1 MSAKKKEFEVQG
13 VPVARWYALRIY
25 SGHER
30 KVKESIEADVLRSGL
45 GEKIL
50 QIYVP
55 YERFVEV
62 KNGKKRSLTK
72 NAFPGY
78 VLIEAV
84 LDKQTRNLI
93 LDIPSVMGFLGVDDV
108 PTPLRPDEVEKILEP
123 ESSIEHRS
131 IVESPFKIGDSVKV
145 TDGPFS
151 SLTGVVHE
159 VSTERM
165 KVKVMISFFGRSTPT
180 ELDFSQVIKLQIPAG
195 AANPAPPV
203 GPALGQ
209 KGVNI
214 MEFCKQFNAKTQ
226 SESGMI
232 IPVVITVF
240 SDKSFT
246 FITKTPPA
254 AVLLLKEASL
264 KKGSGEPNRN
274 KVGSVSREQVRRIAE
289 LKMPDLNAVDISG
302 AEEMIM
308 GTARSMGI
316 LIQD

>member
-1 MSAKKKEFEVQG
+1 MSARKKDVDVQG

-30 KVKESIEADVLRSGL
+30 KVKEAIDADVIRFGL
-45 GEKIL
+45 ADKIL

-123 ESSIEHRS
+123 ESTVEHRTN
-131 IVESPFKIGDSVKV
+131 VEAPFRIGDSVKV
-145 TDGPFS
+145 IDGPFS
-151 SLTGVVHE
+151 SLMGVVHE
-159 VSTERM
+159 VCTERM

-180 ELDFSQVIKLQIPAG
+180 ELDFSQVK
-195 AANPAPPV
+195 
-203 GPALGQ
+203 
-209 KGVNI
+209 
-214 MEFCKQFNAKTQ
+214 
-226 SESGMI
+226 
-232 IPVVITVF
+232 
-240 SDKSFT
+240 
-246 FITKTPPA
+246 
-254 AVLLLKEASL
+254 
-264 KKGSGEPNRN
+264 
-274 KVGSVSREQVRRIAE
+274 SVSQ
-289 LKMPDLNAVDISG
+289 
-302 AEEMIM
+302 
-308 GTARSMGI
+308 
-316 LIQD
+316 